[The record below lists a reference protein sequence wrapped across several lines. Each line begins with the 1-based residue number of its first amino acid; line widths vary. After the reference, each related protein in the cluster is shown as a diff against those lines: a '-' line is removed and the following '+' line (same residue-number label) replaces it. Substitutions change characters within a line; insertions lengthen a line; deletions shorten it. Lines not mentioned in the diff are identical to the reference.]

1 MSVVVVGAAKRV
13 TDTELRMSQVGR
25 NAPCPCGSGR
35 KHKRCCL
42 RRDTDA
48 ALDAREVE
56 RVWDRMQSW
65 ALDRFGDQIGGP
77 LKEHMDA
84 RGVGT
89 NERPAFDEDLSL
101 ALCWLLIDRDVET
114 GGTPAQ
120 LYSQLPELSVGERQV
135 AARIAASGLGL
146 HRVRDSEPG
155 AWIELED
162 LVDGRTVRVSSA
174 NVSREAV
181 RWHVLVCR
189 VMQGR
194 PAPSLW
200 GAAGFYEPAE
210 EPELLDELRRIATA
224 RDLGAGTPG
233 LRAALRI
240 GAGDLLCFVPP
251 SRRAQPVPHTLEGD
265 SVVVAE
271 ASWKLRDP
279 DAALD
284 ALCAVPELALD
295 DVDADE
301 AVTFSW
307 LAPRRE
313 LLVRRPP
320 LPVGAVCVESGPATL
335 SPDGELEAN
344 DLTSLGT
351 FTLRGGRLEFFGLSE
366 ARLVRALAL
375 IERRLGSLAGRPRS
389 SVRSVDAAITDTA
402 TDSLPARDA
411 SPARASRRH
420 GSRPSLDASMRRLS
434 YTRWIDDPNERLAGI
449 TPREAASRPE
459 QRDEVERQ
467 LRSLEH
473 HDARERD
480 DRRPGPD
487 VDWLRA
493 ELGLERARVAA

>member
-1 MSVVVVGAAKRV
+1 
-13 TDTELRMSQVGR
+13 
-25 NAPCPCGSGR
+25 
-35 KHKRCCL
+35 
-42 RRDTDA
+42 
-48 ALDAREVE
+48 
-56 RVWDRMQSW
+56 
-65 ALDRFGDQIGGP
+65 
-77 LKEHMDA
+77 
-84 RGVGT
+84 
-89 NERPAFDEDLSL
+89 
-101 ALCWLLIDRDVET
+101 
-114 GGTPAQ
+114 
-120 LYSQLPELSVGERQV
+120 
-135 AARIAASGLGL
+135 
-146 HRVRDSEPG
+146 
-155 AWIELED
+155 LED